1 MANLPT
7 PRAQSPA
14 RKAAAPDSGDGVV
27 KRYERSQWPFWT
39 LVLGTIAILFY
50 LFSPILMPFVAG
62 MIIAYFMDPFVD
74 KLETYRLP
82 RWLGTIMALV
92 LFTLVIALLIVLL
105 VPMLKT
111 QIEALLTAMPGYVEK
126 VRGSVVPW
134 AERYLHQLDPNSVK
148 RLQDAA
154 GGAASNVLGGA
165 GNVLSHVL
173 SSGFAIFDILGLLIV
188 TPIVAFYLLRDW
200 DLIVAQIDKC
210 LPKRHAA
217 VIHTEATKID
227 QTLSG
232 FLHGQG
238 LVCLSLGAYYALTL
252 SLVGLDYGATIGI
265 IVGILTFIPYVGGT
279 LGFICSTGLA
289 LVQFDTWPPVLVVIG
304 IYILGQALEGNV
316 ISPKL
321 VGDRIGLHPV
331 WIIFAVMA
339 GGSLFGFLGVLV
351 ALPVAA
357 IIGVLFRFA
366 LAQYMQSRYYLRR

>member
-1 MANLPT
+1 MTKLRDT
-7 PRAQSPA
+7 DDDVIDQ
-14 RKAAAPDSGDGVV
+14 
-27 KRYERSQWPFWT
+27 YERSQWVFWT
-39 LVLGTIAILFY
+39 VVLGAIALLLY
-50 LFSPILMPFVAG
+50 LFSPVLMPFVAG

-74 KLETYRLP
+74 KLETYKLP
-82 RWLGTIMALV
+82 RWLGTVAALV
-92 LFTLVIALLIVLL
+92 LFTLIIALLIVLL

-111 QIEALLTAMPGYVEK
+111 QVEALLTALPSYVEK
-126 VRGSVVPW
+126 ARSSVVPW
-134 AERYLHQLDPNSVK
+134 AERYLHQLDPGAVK

-154 GGAASNVLGGA
+154 GGAAGDALGGA
-165 GNVLSHVL
+165 GTVLSHIL

-210 LPKRHAA
+210 LPKRHAK
-217 VIHTEATKID
+217 VIHAEAHKID
-227 QTLSG
+227 ETLSG
-232 FLHGQG
+232 FLHGQA

-265 IVGILTFIPYVGGT
+265 VVGILTFIPYVGGI

-289 LVQFDTWPPVLVVIG
+289 LIQFDTTPPVLLVIG
-304 IYILGQALEGNV
+304 IYAVGQALEGNV

-339 GGSLFGFLGVLV
+339 GGSLFGFLGVMV

-366 LAQYMQSRYYLRR
+366 LANYMQSRYYLRR